1 MIILSLPKQ
10 INGDQLAEELGGALV
25 WVNEEGLNID
35 CDKTEEEVK
44 AIVAKHKPVDFT
56 AAKAAEKAALLQRLG
71 ITEDEARLLLG

>member
-1 MIILSLPKQ
+1 MITLTLPKA

-25 WVNEEGLNID
+25 WVNEEGLNIE
-35 CDKTEEEVK
+35 CDKSEEEIK

-56 AAKAAEKAALLQRLG
+56 ATKAAEKSALLAKLG